1 MLPALRG
8 ETDDGWLQQRH
19 CERDGER
26 EREVIGRQTLTE
38 MPNMEDNG

>member
-8 ETDDGWLQQRH
+8 ETDDGWLQQKAR
-19 CERDGER
+19 ER
-26 EREVIGRQTLTE
+26 EREVVGRQTLTQ